1 MLKDLITK
9 TIIYQKALLRIIMP
23 SSMERPTHW
32 LWYKTIRR
40 NKLLDLTAGQVED
53 YTTGCLLNYEHIKN
67 NNRWIAVDL
76 SGQK

>member
-1 MLKDLITK
+1 
-9 TIIYQKALLRIIMP
+9 
-23 SSMERPTHW
+23 MEIPTHW